1 MINNKYHY
9 IRRRFSMEQIKNRK
23 YEFVKLNKDEKVE
36 EYTSYKK
43 NSPSFFN
50 KVCVNPVCY
59 NEVCPKINRICL

>member
-1 MINNKYHY
+1 
-9 IRRRFSMEQIKNRK
+9 MEQIKNRK

-59 NEVCPKINRICL
+59 NEVCPKINTICL